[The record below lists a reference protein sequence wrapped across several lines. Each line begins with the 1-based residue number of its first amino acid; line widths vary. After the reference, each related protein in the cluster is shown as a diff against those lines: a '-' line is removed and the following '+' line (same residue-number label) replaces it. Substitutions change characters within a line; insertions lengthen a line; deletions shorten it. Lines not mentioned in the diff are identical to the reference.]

1 MRRRS
6 MALLVTAGLTAAI
19 GAGCSSSDT
28 SAPTTTSTSTTTT
41 TTPRTMA
48 VDTPDGQV
56 SLSLDGAL
64 PPNWPSAFPVPSG
77 ATAAGS
83 GSLGGSDKTV
93 MVGVF
98 STSEAP
104 DETFTFYRNSADL
117 SVESPSSAGAGNAFV
132 GKLSLTGTYEGSV
145 SVVGGSGSTLI
156 VVVLESP
163 GAGSNGTVVP
173 PADDP
178 SGSTPGTSMPSSDAD
193 DPT

>member
-41 TTPRTMA
+41 TSTPRTMA

-56 SLSLDGAL
+56 SLSLDGEL
-64 PPNWPSAFPVPSG
+64 PPNWPSGFPVPSG
-77 ATAAGS
+77 ATPAGS

-93 MVGVF
+93 MVGVY
-98 STSEAP
+98 TTTEAP
-104 DETFTFYRNSADL
+104 DETFTFYRSSAEL

-132 GKLSLTGTYEGSV
+132 GKLTLTGTYEGSV
-145 SVVGGSGSTLI
+145 SVVGAAGSTLI
-156 VVVLESP
+156 VVVLQSP

-173 PADDP
+173 PTDGP
-178 SGSTPGTSMPSSDAD
+178 SGSTPGTSVAA